1 MQTVLTAF
9 IMRHAE
15 AVPQRPGERDFDRP
29 LLARGADE
37 AAAMGRWLHARAP
50 GLAAALSSP
59 ALRARMTIEAV
70 LAAWGET
77 PPPVTWS
84 PVLYLAELPALVESL
99 EQAEAGPMLLV
110 GHNPG
115 LEELVHYLHPGGD
128 MGMPTAAIYEID
140 VRSVDGRIPRGGGTL
155 RTHMRP
161 DRL

>member
-37 AAAMGRWLHARAP
+37 ASAMGRWLRTRMP
-50 GLAAALSSP
+50 GLAAVLSSP
-59 ALRARMTIEAV
+59 ARRARMTTEAV
-70 LAAWGET
+70 LAAWDET

-84 PVLYLAELPALVESL
+84 PALYLAELPVLVESL
-99 EQAEAGPMLLV
+99 EQAEASPILLV

-115 LEELVHYLHPGGD
+115 LEELVQYLFPGGEI
-128 MGMPTAAIYEID
+128 GMSTAALCALE
-140 VRSVDGRIPRGGGTL
+140 VRTVDGRISRGAGTL
-155 RTHMRP
+155 QAHMRP